1 MRRPQVSGKRKVK
14 KQSGVSLFEFALS
27 LILFLTLL
35 FGISGFGHAL
45 FAYHFVNEVAKEA
58 SRYAAVR
65 GSTCS
70 DDFSCT
76 AANSASGNSGATN
89 TADVLAYVKSLTPQS
104 IDKTKV
110 TVVVCGV
117 AGGTKCIG
125 STPTTCT
132 NTTPNLP
139 GCTVEVQV
147 NYTYNFFFPLIG
159 SNPINLSSASDM
171 VISH

>member
-1 MRRPQVSGKRKVK
+1 MRRLQVIHGRTVK
-14 KQSGVSLFEFALS
+14 KQLGVSLFEFALS

-65 GSTCS
+65 GSTCG
-70 DDFSCT
+70 DDASCT
-76 AANSASGNSGATN
+76 AANSASGIAGATN
-89 TADVLAYVKSLTPQS
+89 AADVLAYVKSITPQS

-117 AGGTKCIG
+117 AGGTKCGG
-125 STPTTCT
+125 STPSTCT
-132 NTTPNLP
+132 ATPNLP

>member
-1 MRRPQVSGKRKVK
+1 MNGRRK
-14 KQSGVSLFEFALS
+14 KQNGVSLLEFALS

-45 FAYHFVNEVAKEA
+45 FAYHYVNEVAKEA

-70 DDFSCT
+70 DDASCT
-76 AANSASGNSGATN
+76 TANSASGSAGPTTA
-89 TADVLAYVKSLTPQS
+89 ADVLAYVKSITPQS
-104 IDKTKV
+104 IDQTKV
-110 TVVVCGV
+110 TVTVCGV
-117 AGGTKCIG
+117 AGGTNCTG

-132 NTTPNLP
+132 NAKPNLP

-147 NYTYNFFFPLIG
+147 NYTYNFFFPLVG